1 MSCAQ
6 AAEPFDVPLGKL
18 SGMDPG
24 NNALDGVRSPMQ
36 MGNFEGE
43 KAQLIVEYRDSLMSA
58 VHKLAE
64 PIEMSFGMWTRVD
77 NGSIIMLDG
86 TAHCRYLAN
95 TIEPSMCGG
104 DAVLCQLTLTM
115 LYYSTQP
122 CVGTQLVAVVQ
133 LFAGAIPTC
142 VLYCHVLHFQRP

>member
-1 MSCAQ
+1 
-6 AAEPFDVPLGKL
+6 
-18 SGMDPG
+18 
-24 NNALDGVRSPMQ
+24 
-36 MGNFEGE
+36 
-43 KAQLIVEYRDSLMSA
+43 
-58 VHKLAE
+58 
-64 PIEMSFGMWTRVD
+64 MSFGMWTRVD

-115 LYYSTQP
+115 LYYYIHVTADSTQP

-142 VLYCHVLHFQRP
+142 VYGVTIFL